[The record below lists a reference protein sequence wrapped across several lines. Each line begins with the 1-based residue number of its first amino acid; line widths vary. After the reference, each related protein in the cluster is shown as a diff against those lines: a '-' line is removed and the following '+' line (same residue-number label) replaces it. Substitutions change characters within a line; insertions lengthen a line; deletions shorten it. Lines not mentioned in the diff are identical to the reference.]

1 MVIVVTYA
9 SFFYLQMLHEQNLTE
24 ALLRTQRQRQEL
36 LVTSITQN
44 IASDLD
50 SALLRLR
57 AITHGP
63 ELSTQTFNNTLR
75 LQLSQLLSEIRNTA
89 LYDELFII
97 YKNYTGIMVTNSD
110 NSSNPYIF
118 SSFDS
123 EKTEWKSK
131 EYFSN
136 FIDESFDFKRPLFSY
151 GYSGAG
157 DKWRIAF
164 TTPIFDSNKN
174 EYIGLVGVSIPTFD
188 LVNRYGNIVDTTKQR
203 LVFFDKN
210 ATLLAG
216 YPLPASSIGNSMFSA
231 NNQKILSDSGR
242 PAVNQLFRN
251 VLSGKLYSAELDLG
265 DGPRLVTGHSIL
277 ADGTP
282 TYFLNIPTPFKQIL
296 SPIQTL
302 VSRELLLNLVLLA
315 AFTAAMIYLVWNM
328 ARWGTTLSNEVK
340 KRTQQLE
347 YANTSLRSKTNELE
361 VTNESLNKSNT
372 QLSEANERLKLHDK
386 LQKDFVNIAAHEL
399 RTPAQSIIGYAE
411 LLNQSETRNRKYEET
426 LLRNADRLYRLSAD
440 ILDVARIESETLKLH
455 KSEFDI
461 NEKIKNVI
469 NDVSQA
475 SKSILEK
482 KKVDIIF
489 KPKESILMVYA
500 DKVRIFEVI
509 SNLLNNAI
517 KFTDNGT
524 ITFTAEKNL
533 INREAI
539 VTITD
544 SGSGI
549 VPELLPTIFERFT
562 GKSVTGMGVG
572 LYITK
577 SIVEAHGGKIQAC
590 NNSEGKGATFTFTL
604 PLQRVSDN
612 STD

>member
-1 MVIVVTYA
+1 
-9 SFFYLQMLHEQNLTE
+9 
-24 ALLRTQRQRQEL
+24 
-36 LVTSITQN
+36 
-44 IASDLD
+44 
-50 SALLRLR
+50 
-57 AITHGP
+57 
-63 ELSTQTFNNTLR
+63 
-75 LQLSQLLSEIRNTA
+75 
-89 LYDELFII
+89 
-97 YKNYTGIMVTNSD
+97 
-110 NSSNPYIF
+110 
-118 SSFDS
+118 
-123 EKTEWKSK
+123 
-131 EYFSN
+131 
-136 FIDESFDFKRPLFSY
+136 
-151 GYSGAG
+151 
-157 DKWRIAF
+157 
-164 TTPIFDSNKN
+164 
-174 EYIGLVGVSIPTFD
+174 
-188 LVNRYGNIVDTTKQR
+188 
-203 LVFFDKN
+203 
-210 ATLLAG
+210 
-216 YPLPASSIGNSMFSA
+216 
-231 NNQKILSDSGR
+231 
-242 PAVNQLFRN
+242 
-251 VLSGKLYSAELDLG
+251 
-265 DGPRLVTGHSIL
+265 
-277 ADGTP
+277 
-282 TYFLNIPTPFKQIL
+282 
-296 SPIQTL
+296 
-302 VSRELLLNLVLLA
+302 
-315 AFTAAMIYLVWNM
+315 M

-489 KPKESILMVYA
+489 KPKESLLMVYA

-533 INREAI
+533 VNREAV

-544 SGSGI
+544 TGSGI

-612 STD
+612 RTD